1 MQTIREREI
10 SARKSGVP
18 VDAVLEFVKLANLAR
33 CPGHMKK
40 RACLYY
46 EAGLDTFDKIAEQD
60 PEATIKFLYDFIKR
74 TGFDG
79 SAPILVDARSSV
91 ENSKRIPRIIKF

>member
-1 MQTIREREI
+1 
-10 SARKSGVP
+10 
-18 VDAVLEFVKLANLAR
+18 VKLANLAR

-46 EAGLDTFDKIAEQD
+46 KAGLDTFDKIANQD
-60 PEATIKFLYDFIKR
+60 PETMITFLNDFIKR

-79 SAPILVDARSSV
+79 SAPTLTDARSSV